1 MQKSINGATFRKM
14 VMVANKILDSNQ
26 KYIDSLN
33 VFPVPDGDTGK
44 NMSMTFKSASTAVNE
59 CANNNFDTLGEA
71 LGKGAL
77 RGARGNSGVILS
89 QILRGMSNEIIL
101 QTELTTKS
109 FAKAM
114 KNGAQM
120 AYKAV
125 TIPKEGTILT
135 VIRVMADVAESS
147 AKKHADFE
155 SFFEEVLNA
164 GEQALAQ
171 TPELLPVLKAAGVVD
186 AGGRGLLVIFTGLYK
201 GLTSDEDFNFE
212 IKPDD
217 TAIQIQKNEEF
228 HVNYQSLAEIQFG
241 YCTEFMIIQMKPK
254 TTESDIDKLREK
266 LMQIGDC
273 VICIGDLSLV
283 KVHVHTNEPNRALG
297 YALELGEIWNVKIDN
312 MVQQNRELKEK
323 QLKETQNTKPFGLV
337 AVASGKG
344 IADVFKDL
352 GADEVIEGGQTMN
365 PSADDIAKAVDRVP
379 SEHVFV
385 FPNNKN
391 IILAAEQAQNLTKKF
406 IHVIPSVSIPEGISG
421 MLAFN
426 SDGTVEENIEAMK
439 ASMENVSSGA
449 VTYAVRK
456 TSIDGLNVEK
466 DDIIGLTDSKIV
478 ANGKDINDTT
488 ASLVETMISDD
499 KVNITLFYGNDL
511 KEEVANALKETL
523 EKKYPDCEI
532 TVINGG
538 QPVIYFI
545 LHTIYMQADLQ

>member
-89 QILRGMSNEIIL
+89 QILRGMANEIVL
-101 QTELTTKS
+101 QNEINTKS

-135 VIRVMADVAESS
+135 VIRVMADAAEVS

-155 SFFEEVLNA
+155 EFFEEVLNA

-186 AGGRGLLVIFTGLYK
+186 AGGRGLLIIFTGLYK
-201 GLTSDEDFNFE
+201 GLTSDEDFDFE
-212 IKPDD
+212 VKPDD

-228 HVNYQSLAEIQFG
+228 HVNYQNLAEIQFG
-241 YCTEFMIIQMKPK
+241 YCTEFMVIQMKPK

-323 QLKETQNTKPFGLV
+323 QLKENQNTKAFGLV
-337 AVASGKG
+337 TVASGKG
-344 IADVFKDL
+344 VADVFKDL
-352 GADEVIEGGQTMN
+352 GADEIIEGGQTMN

-379 SEHVFV
+379 SDHVFV

-391 IILAAEQAQNLTKKF
+391 IILAAEQAQNLTKKY

-426 SDGTVEENIEAMK
+426 IDGTVEENIEAMT
-439 ASMENVSSGA
+439 ASMENVASGA

-466 DDIIGLTDSKIV
+466 DDVIGLTDNKIV
-478 ANGKDINDTT
+478 ANGKDINETT
-488 ASLVETMISDD
+488 SKLVETMMSED

-511 KEEVANALKETL
+511 KEDVANALKEML
-523 EKKYPDCEI
+523 EQKYPDCEI
-532 TVINGG
+532 TIINGG
-538 QPVIYFI
+538 QPVYYYLIS
-545 LHTIYMQADLQ
+545 LE

>member
-14 VMVANKILDSNQ
+14 IMVAEKILNSNQ

-44 NMSMTFKSASTAVNE
+44 NMWMTFKAACTAVVE
-59 CANNNFDTLGEA
+59 SANNNLDTLGEA

-89 QILRGMSNEIIL
+89 QILRGMANEIVL
-101 QTELTTKS
+101 NTEMTTKS

-125 TIPKEGTILT
+125 TVPKEGTILT
-135 VIRVMADVAESS
+135 VIRIMADAAESS

-155 SFFEEVLNA
+155 EFFEDVLNA

-186 AGGRGLLVIFTGLYK
+186 AGGRGLVIIFTGLCK
-201 GLTSDEDFNFE
+201 GLTSDEDFDFE
-212 IKPDD
+212 VKPDE
-217 TAIQIQKNEEF
+217 TLIQIQKNEEF
-228 HVNYQSLAEIQFG
+228 HVNYMDLAEIQFG
-241 YCTEFMIIQMKPK
+241 YCTEFKVIQMKSK

-266 LMQIGDC
+266 LMEIGDC

-283 KVHVHTNEPNRALG
+283 KVHVHTNEPNRALT
-297 YALELGEIWNVKIDN
+297 YALELGEIWDVKIDN

-323 QLKETQNTKPFGLV
+323 QLKANKNTKAYGIV
-337 AVASGKG
+337 TIASGRG
-344 IADVFKDL
+344 VADVFKDL
-352 GADEVIEGGQTMN
+352 GADEIIEGGQTMN
-365 PSADDIAKAVDRVP
+365 PSADDIVKAVERVP
-379 SEHVFV
+379 SDHVFV

-391 IILAAEQAQNLTKKF
+391 IILAAEQAQNLTKKN

-426 SDGTVEENIEAMK
+426 IDGTVDENIEAMTE
-439 ASMENVSSGA
+439 SMKNVCSGA

-456 TSIDGLNVEK
+456 TNIDGLNVEK
-466 DDIIGLTDSKIV
+466 DDIIGLTDGKIV
-478 ANGKDINDTT
+478 CNAKDVNEAT
-488 ASLVETMISDD
+488 AKLVESMMTED
-499 KVNITLFYGNDL
+499 KVNITLFFGNDL
-511 KEEVANALKETL
+511 KEDVADALRTQLAE
-523 EKKYPDCEI
+523 KYPDCEV

-538 QPVIYFI
+538 QPVYYYLIS
-545 LHTIYMQADLQ
+545 LE

>member
-14 VMVANKILDSNQ
+14 IMVANKMLDSNQ
-26 KYIDSLN
+26 KYVDSLN

-44 NMSMTFKSASTAVNE
+44 NMSMTFKAACTAVTE
-59 CANNNFDTLGEA
+59 CANNNLDTLGEA

-89 QILRGMSNEIIL
+89 QILRGMANEIVL
-101 QTELTTKS
+101 QTEITTKS

-125 TIPKEGTILT
+125 TVPKEGTILT
-135 VIRVMADVAESS
+135 VIRIMADAAEGA

-155 SFFEEVLNA
+155 EFFNEVLQA

-186 AGGRGLLVIFTGLYK
+186 AGGRGLVIIFTGLFK
-201 GLTSDEDFNFE
+201 GLTSDEDFDFE
-212 IKPDD
+212 LKPDE
-217 TAIQIQKNEEF
+217 TLIQIQKNEEF
-228 HVNYQSLAEIQFG
+228 HVNYMDLAEIQFG
-241 YCTEFMIIQMKPK
+241 YCTEFKIIQLKSK

-266 LMQIGDC
+266 LMEIGDC

-283 KVHVHTNEPNRALG
+283 KVHVHTNEPNRALT
-297 YALELGEIWNVKIDN
+297 YALELGEIWDVKIDN

-323 QLKETQNTKPFGLV
+323 QLKASQNTKAFGLV
-337 AVASGKG
+337 TVASGRG
-344 IADVFKDL
+344 VADVFKDL
-352 GADEVIEGGQTMN
+352 GADEIIEGGQTMN
-365 PSADDIAKAVDRVP
+365 PSADDIAKAVEKVP
-379 SEHVFV
+379 SNHVFV

-391 IILAAEQAQNLTKKF
+391 IILAAEQAQNLTKKY

-426 SDGTVEENIEAMK
+426 MDGTVEENVEAMT
-439 ASMENVSSGA
+439 ASMQSVSSGA

-456 TSIDGLNVEK
+456 TNIDGLSVEK
-466 DDIIGLTDSKIV
+466 DDIIGLSDGKIV
-478 ANGKDINDTT
+478 CNAKDINETT
-488 ASLVETMISDD
+488 EKLVDSMMTED
-499 KVNITLFYGNDL
+499 KVNITLFFGNDL
-511 KEEVANALKETL
+511 KEDVADALKEKL
-523 EKKYPDCEI
+523 SQKYPDCEI

-538 QPVIYFI
+538 QPVYYYLIS
-545 LHTIYMQADLQ
+545 LE

>member
-1 MQKSINGATFRKM
+1 MQKSINGATFIKM
-14 VMVANKILDSNQ
+14 VMVANKILDANQ

-44 NMSMTFKSASTAVNE
+44 NMWMTFKSASTAVSE

-89 QILRGMSNEIIL
+89 QILRGMANEFVL

-109 FAKAM
+109 FAKAI

-135 VIRVMADVAESS
+135 VIRIMADAAEGA

-155 SFFEEVLNA
+155 KFFEDVLQA
-164 GEQALAQ
+164 GEEALAQ
-171 TPELLPVLKAAGVVD
+171 TPELLPVLKSAGVVD
-186 AGGRGLLVIFTGLYK
+186 AGGKGLVIIFTGLYK
-201 GLTSDEDFNFE
+201 GLTSDEDFDFE
-212 IKPDD
+212 VQE
-217 TAIQIQKNEEF
+217 TENVIQIQKNEEF
-228 HVNYQSLAEIQFG
+228 HVNYMDLAEIQFG
-241 YCTEFMIIQMKPK
+241 YCTEFNIIQIKPK
-254 TTESDIDKLREK
+254 TTESDIDKLRQT
-266 LMQIGDC
+266 LMTIGDC
-273 VICIGDLSLV
+273 VICVGDLSGV
-283 KVHVHTNEPNRALG
+283 HIHVHTNEPNRALG
-297 YALELGEIWNVKIDN
+297 YALELGEIYGVKIDN

-323 QLKETQNTKPFGLV
+323 QLKAEQNTKAFGLV
-337 AVASGKG
+337 SVVSGKG
-344 IADVFKDL
+344 VASVFKDL
-352 GADEVIEGGQTMN
+352 GADEIIEGGQTMN

-391 IILAAEQAQNLTKKF
+391 IILAAEQAQNLTKKY

-426 SDGTVEENIEAMK
+426 IDSTVEENIEAMK
-439 ASMENVSSGA
+439 ASMESVGSGL

-456 TSIDGLNVEK
+456 TNIDGLSVEK
-466 DDIIGLTDSKIV
+466 DDIIGLTDGKIV
-478 ANGKDINDTT
+478 VNDKDVNT
-488 ASLVETMISDD
+488 ATIKLVENMMSED
-499 KVNITLFYGNDL
+499 KVNITLFFGNDL
-511 KEEVANALKETL
+511 KEDTANALKDEL
-523 EKKYPDCEI
+523 AKKYPDCEI
-532 TVINGG
+532 TVIDGG
-538 QPVIYFI
+538 QPVYYYII
-545 LHTIYMQADLQ
+545 SIE

>member
-1 MQKSINGATFRKM
+1 MQKTINGATFRKM
-14 VMVANKILDSNQ
+14 VVIANKVLESNQ

-44 NMSMTFKSASTAVNE
+44 NMSMTFKSASTAVSE

-89 QILRGMSNEIIL
+89 QILRGMANEFVL

-109 FAKAM
+109 FAKAI

-135 VIRVMADVAESS
+135 VIRIMAEGAEAA
-147 AKKHADFE
+147 AKKHSDFE
-155 SFFEEVLNA
+155 EFFGEVLRA

-171 TPELLPVLKAAGVVD
+171 TPELLPVLKSAGVVD
-186 AGGRGLLVIFTGLYK
+186 AGGQGLLTIFTGLFK
-201 GLTSDEDFNFE
+201 GLTSDEDFDFE
-212 IKPDD
+212 VKESENV
-217 TAIQIQKNEEF
+217 IQIQKNEEF
-228 HVNYQSLAEIQFG
+228 HVNYMDLAEIQFG
-241 YCTEFMIIQMKPK
+241 YCTEFNIIQIKPK
-254 TTESDIDKLREK
+254 TTESDIDKLRQT

-273 VICIGDLSLV
+273 VICVGDLSGV
-283 KVHVHTNEPNRALG
+283 HIHVHTNEPNKALG
-297 YALELGEIWNVKIDN
+297 YALELGEIYGVKIDN

-323 QLKETQNTKPFGLV
+323 QLKAEQNTKAFGLV
-337 AVASGKG
+337 TIASGKG
-344 IADVFKDL
+344 VASVFKDL
-352 GADEVIEGGQTMN
+352 GADEIIEGGQTMN

-391 IILAAEQAQNLTKKF
+391 IILAAEQAQNLTKKY

-426 SDGTVEENIEAMK
+426 IDSTVEENIEAMTE
-439 ASMENVSSGA
+439 SMKSVNSGL

-456 TSIDGLNVEK
+456 TTIDGLNVEK
-466 DDIIGLTDSKIV
+466 DDIIGLTDGKIAV
-478 ANGKDINDTT
+478 NDKDINKATVM
-488 ASLVETMISDD
+488 LVDKMMTED
-499 KVNITLFYGNDL
+499 KVNVTLFYGNGL
-511 KEEVANALKETL
+511 KEDVANELKATL
-523 EKKYPDCEI
+523 EEKYPECEI
-532 TVINGG
+532 TLINGE
-538 QPVIYFI
+538 QPVYYYII
-545 LHTIYMQADLQ
+545 SIE

>member
-14 VMVANKILDSNQ
+14 IMVAEKILNSNQ

-44 NMSMTFKSASTAVNE
+44 NMWMTFKAACTAVVD
-59 CANNNFDTLGEA
+59 CANNNLDTLGEA

-89 QILRGMSNEIIL
+89 QILRGMANEIVL
-101 QTELTTKS
+101 NTEMTTKS

-125 TIPKEGTILT
+125 TVPKEGTILT
-135 VIRVMADVAESS
+135 VIRIMADAAEAS

-155 SFFEEVLNA
+155 EFFDDVLNA

-186 AGGRGLLVIFTGLYK
+186 AGGRGLVIIFTGLCK
-201 GLTSDEDFNFE
+201 GLTSDEDFEFE
-212 IKPDD
+212 IKPDENL
-217 TAIQIQKNEEF
+217 IQIQKNEEF
-228 HVNYQSLAEIQFG
+228 HVNYMDLAEIQFG
-241 YCTEFMIIQMKPK
+241 YCTEFKVIQMKSK
-254 TTESDIDKLREK
+254 TTESDIDKLRER
-266 LMQIGDC
+266 LMEIGDC

-283 KVHVHTNEPNRALG
+283 KVHVHTNEPNRALT
-297 YALELGEIWNVKIDN
+297 YALELGEIWDVKIDN

-323 QLKETQNTKPFGLV
+323 QLKANQNTKAYGLV
-337 AVASGKG
+337 TVASGRG
-344 IADVFKDL
+344 VADVFKDL
-352 GADEVIEGGQTMN
+352 GADEIIEGGQTMN
-365 PSADDIAKAVDRVP
+365 PSADDIVKAVERVP

-391 IILAAEQAQNLTKKF
+391 IILAAEQAQNLTKKY

-426 SDGTVEENIEAMK
+426 IDGTVEENIEAMTE
-439 ASMENVSSGA
+439 SMKNVSSGA

-456 TSIDGLNVEK
+456 TNIDGLSVEK
-466 DDIIGLTDSKIV
+466 DDIIGLTDGKIV
-478 ANGKDINDTT
+478 CNAKDVNEAT
-488 ASLVETMISDD
+488 AKLVENMMTED
-499 KVNITLFYGNDL
+499 KVNITLFFGNDL
-511 KEEVANALKETL
+511 KEDVADALKEQL
-523 EKKYPDCEI
+523 AAKYPDCEV

-538 QPVIYFI
+538 QPVYYYLIS
-545 LHTIYMQADLQ
+545 LE

>member
-1 MQKSINGATFRKM
+1 MQKSINGATFRQM

-89 QILRGMSNEIIL
+89 QILRGMANEIVL
-101 QTELTTKS
+101 QNEINTKS

-125 TIPKEGTILT
+125 TIQKEGTILT
-135 VIRVMADVAESS
+135 DIRVMADAAEAS

-155 SFFEEVLNA
+155 EFFEEVLNA

-186 AGGRGLLVIFTGLYK
+186 AGGRGLLIIFTGLYK
-201 GLTSDEDFNFE
+201 GLTSDEDFDFE
-212 IKPDD
+212 VKPDD

-228 HVNYQSLAEIQFG
+228 HVNYQNLAEIQFG
-241 YCTEFMIIQMKPK
+241 YCTEFMVIQMKPK

-323 QLKETQNTKPFGLV
+323 QLKENQNTKAFGLV
-337 AVASGKG
+337 TVASGKG
-344 IADVFKDL
+344 VADVFKDL
-352 GADEVIEGGQTMN
+352 GADEIIEGGQTMN

-379 SEHVFV
+379 SDHVFV

-391 IILAAEQAQNLTKKF
+391 IILAAEQAQNLTKKY

-426 SDGTVEENIEAMK
+426 IDGTVEENIEAMT
-439 ASMENVSSGA
+439 ASMENVASGA

-466 DDIIGLTDSKIV
+466 DDVIGLTDNKIV
-478 ANGKDINDTT
+478 ANGKDINETT
-488 ASLVETMISDD
+488 AKLVETMMSED

-511 KEEVANALKETL
+511 KEDVANALKEML
-523 EKKYPDCEI
+523 EQKYPDCEI
-532 TVINGG
+532 TIINGG
-538 QPVIYFI
+538 QPVYYYLIS
-545 LHTIYMQADLQ
+545 LE

>member
-89 QILRGMSNEIIL
+89 QILRGMANEIVL
-101 QTELTTKS
+101 QNEINTKS

-135 VIRVMADVAESS
+135 VIRVMADAAEAS

-155 SFFEEVLNA
+155 EFFEEVLNA

-186 AGGRGLLVIFTGLYK
+186 AGGRGLLIIFTGLYK
-201 GLTSDEDFNFE
+201 GLTSDEDFDFE
-212 IKPDD
+212 VKPDD

-228 HVNYQSLAEIQFG
+228 HVNYQNLAEIQFG
-241 YCTEFMIIQMKPK
+241 YCTEFMVIQMKPK

-312 MVQQNRELKEK
+312 MVQQNRELKTPKRLVWLLLLRARVLPMCLKIWVPTRLLKADK
-323 QLKETQNTKPFGLV
+323 Q
-337 AVASGKG
+337 
-344 IADVFKDL
+344 
-352 GADEVIEGGQTMN
+352 
-365 PSADDIAKAVDRVP
+365 
-379 SEHVFV
+379 
-385 FPNNKN
+385 
-391 IILAAEQAQNLTKKF
+391 
-406 IHVIPSVSIPEGISG
+406 
-421 MLAFN
+421 
-426 SDGTVEENIEAMK
+426 
-439 ASMENVSSGA
+439 
-449 VTYAVRK
+449 
-456 TSIDGLNVEK
+456 
-466 DDIIGLTDSKIV
+466 
-478 ANGKDINDTT
+478 
-488 ASLVETMISDD
+488 
-499 KVNITLFYGNDL
+499 
-511 KEEVANALKETL
+511 
-523 EKKYPDCEI
+523 
-532 TVINGG
+532 
-538 QPVIYFI
+538 
-545 LHTIYMQADLQ
+545 

>member
-14 VMVANKILDSNQ
+14 IMVANKVLDANQ

-44 NMSMTFKSASTAVNE
+44 NMSMTFKSASTAVND

-89 QILRGMSNEIIL
+89 QILRGMANEFVL

-109 FAKAM
+109 FAKAL

-125 TIPKEGTILT
+125 TVPKEGTILT
-135 VIRVMADVAESS
+135 VIRIMADASEAS

-155 SFFEEVLNA
+155 EFFAEVLQA

-171 TPELLPVLKAAGVVD
+171 TPELLPVLKSAGVVD
-186 AGGRGLLVIFTGLYK
+186 AGGRGLVTIIDGMYK

-212 IKPDD
+212 VKQDETLIE
-217 TAIQIQKNEEF
+217 IQKNEEF
-228 HVNYQSLAEIQFG
+228 HVNYMDLAEIQFG
-241 YCTEFMIIQMKPK
+241 YCTEFNIIQIKPK
-254 TTESDIDKLREK
+254 TTESDIDKLRQT

-273 VICIGDLSLV
+273 VICVGDLSGV
-283 KVHVHTNEPNRALG
+283 HIHVHTNEPNKALG
-297 YALELGEIWNVKIDN
+297 YALELGEIYGVKIDN

-323 QLKETQNTKPFGLV
+323 QLKLEQNTKAFGIV
-337 AVASGKG
+337 TVASGKG
-344 IADVFKDL
+344 VASVFKDL
-352 GADEVIEGGQTMN
+352 GADEIIEGGQTMN
-365 PSADDIAKAVDRVP
+365 PSAEDIAKAVDRVP

-391 IILAAEQAQNLTKKF
+391 IILAAEQAQNLTKKY

-426 SDGTVEENIEAMK
+426 LDGTVEENIEAMK
-439 ASMENVSSGA
+439 ASMESVASGL

-466 DDIIGLTDSKIV
+466 DDIIGLTDGKIV
-478 ANGKDINDTT
+478 VNDKDVNIAT
-488 ASLVETMISDD
+488 AKLIESMMTED
-499 KVNITLFYGNDL
+499 KVNITLFFGNGL
-511 KEEVANALKETL
+511 KEETANNLKDELT
-523 EKKYPDCEI
+523 KQYPDCEI
-532 TVINGG
+532 TLIDGG
-538 QPVIYFI
+538 QPVYYYII
-545 LHTIYMQADLQ
+545 SIE